1 MFPSR
6 FRYEA
11 PHSLDEAIGLLRDG
25 GDYAKVLA
33 GGQSL
38 VPMMKLRF
46 ASPEL
51 IVDINNL
58 PGLAYH
64 RADPDGSLRIGA
76 LCRHADL
83 EFSDLLKGTQPT
95 MAAAAPLVADP
106 LVRNRGTLVGSLCHA
121 DPQGDWASVML
132 ALGGSV
138 IAAGPGRQARHPAGR
153 VRDRPVRERAGARR
167 DRGRGRRAAGRGVRS
182 GGYLKLE
189 RRVGDFATVG
199 VAVAIET
206 SGTTV
211 IRAGIALTGVG
222 GSTIGATEAAAALT
236 GKPLTAD
243 SIAEAAELAAAAAQP
258 RTDHRGTRRVQ
269 AAPGARLRHPH
280 PRRQPG
286 DRGRPADRGK
296 GGLTMTMVYDD
307 LGDEAADEFPVR
319 KIKFTINGKKKV
331 AEIEPRLLLADLIRR
346 GVGLTGTH
354 RGCDTTNCGAC
365 TVLVDGRAIKS
376 CTMLAVQVDGR
387 EVTTVEG
394 LAIGERAA
402 PDPGGVPAGARAA
415 VRVLHAGHDDGG
427 QGRCSTATP
436 TRPRKTCG
444 GRCPATCAAAPA
456 TRTS

>member
-11 PHSLDEAIGLLRDG
+11 PRSLDEAISVLGDG

-83 EFSDLLKGTQPT
+83 EFSDLLKSTQPT

-121 DPQGDWASVML
+121 DPQGDWASVL
-132 ALGGSV
+132 LSLGGSV
-138 IAAGPGRQARHPAGR
+138 IAQGPRGQRSIGLSEFVTGPFQNVLEHDEIVVEAVVPPA
-153 VRDRPVRERAGARR
+153 VGAR
-167 DRGRGRRAAGRGVRS
+167 A

-206 SGTTV
+206 SGAEV
-211 IRAGIALTGVG
+211 LRAGIALTGVG
-222 GSTIGATEAAAALT
+222 GSTIGATEAAAVLA
-236 GKPLTAD
+236 GGPLTAE
-243 SIAEAAELAAAAAQP
+243 SIAEAAGLAASAAQP
-258 RTDHRGTRRVQ
+258 RTDHRGTAEYKRQLVRVFVTRILNGTQ
-269 AAPGARLRHPH
+269 VAPAA
-280 PRRQPG
+280 
-286 DRGRPADRGK
+286 
-296 GGLTMTMVYDD
+296 V
-307 LGDEAADEFPVR
+307 
-319 KIKFTINGKKKV
+319 
-331 AEIEPRLLLADLIRR
+331 
-346 GVGLTGTH
+346 
-354 RGCDTTNCGAC
+354 
-365 TVLVDGRAIKS
+365 
-376 CTMLAVQVDGR
+376 
-387 EVTTVEG
+387 
-394 LAIGERAA
+394 ERAA
-402 PDPGGVPAGARAA
+402 
-415 VRVLHAGHDDGG
+415 
-427 QGRCSTATP
+427 
-436 TRPRKTCG
+436 
-444 GRCPATCAAAPA
+444 
-456 TRTS
+456 